1 MAGVFDIDLDQP
13 EDAGSDEELEEGV
26 RTESLSGAGSGR
38 AGRPPGGAEHGGGV
52 RGAAA
57 EQLRRGETRR
67 GEVEARAHAGEAAPC
82 PGSPGPDRGLRRTAR
97 RRRSRSGGAFLP
109 DVLAVG
115 FVAQAWRRGLVSH
128 VGTSVRECSSVWHC
142 MKGSLWRQNQKQS
155 FEMLRG
161 STRVPISHLPGW
173 ATW

>member
-57 EQLRRGETRR
+57 EQLRRGEARWR
-67 GEVEARAHAGEAAPC
+67 PGPMQVRPRPARAAPAPIGASAAQRGAGGRVQAERFSLMC
-82 PGSPGPDRGLRRTAR
+82 WRW
-97 RRRSRSGGAFLP
+97 
-109 DVLAVG
+109 VL
-115 FVAQAWRRGLVSH
+115 
-128 VGTSVRECSSVWHC
+128 
-142 MKGSLWRQNQKQS
+142 
-155 FEMLRG
+155 
-161 STRVPISHLPGW
+161 
-173 ATW
+173 